1 MENTGNL
8 KLNGYRASHRNK
20 WRFIQCGLL
29 NLQELSLLEFYA
41 DLMRYGQDNP
51 NYGLFNVNFNEIA
64 KVFGCR
70 SSNTPRNWHSKLLK
84 IGLIQNTK
92 VKNVCLLSCF
102 TRYITP
108 GYWGGE
114 SAKYVDLEKNQPVE
128 VMLQNFG
135 INLQLIGH
143 KAQSVAKKELIN
155 LKKSPS
161 IAISS
166 SKVQSSLVLNKSVI
180 NQQLKTDEEYQR
192 IYDEG
197 GYKFLMP
204 DDMRWIDENM
214 GEVDAK
220 KPTSRLTI

>member
-1 MENTGNL
+1 
-8 KLNGYRASHRNK
+8 
-20 WRFIQCGLL
+20 
-29 NLQELSLLEFYA
+29 
-41 DLMRYGQDNP
+41 
-51 NYGLFNVNFNEIA
+51 
-64 KVFGCR
+64 
-70 SSNTPRNWHSKLLK
+70 
-84 IGLIQNTK
+84 
-92 VKNVCLLSCF
+92 
-102 TRYITP
+102 
-108 GYWGGE
+108 
-114 SAKYVDLEKNQPVE
+114 
-128 VMLQNFG
+128 MLQNFG